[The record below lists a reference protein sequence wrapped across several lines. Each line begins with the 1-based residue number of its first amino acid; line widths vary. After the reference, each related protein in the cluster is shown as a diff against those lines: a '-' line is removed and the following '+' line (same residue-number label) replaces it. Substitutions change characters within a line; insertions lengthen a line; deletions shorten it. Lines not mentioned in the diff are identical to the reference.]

1 MHKQLLFIFF
11 HRRKKQS
18 ISIRRYEN
26 SENSS
31 IQRLFLPTEQDGTTL
46 DSWQFLVYLCV
57 CVWGAKVYQELQE
70 H

>member
-46 DSWQFLVYLCV
+46 DS
-57 CVWGAKVYQELQE
+57 
-70 H
+70 